1 MRRVRTLAVTL
12 LVTALATLAVAA
24 CGSSSSSTSSAGSAS
39 SASSATSATS
49 STSSSAAASSKSPIV
64 IGAAI
69 DLSNTMKFFDGPA
82 EAAAQLEVKK
92 INAAG
97 GVDGHPLQFLVEN
110 DQLNPA
116 RTRAVALDLTANKK
130 ANVLWVTCDVDWA
143 TPSTEVGISK
153 GLLTVAPCI
162 GTDQMGPKRFG
173 SQGKLAFSYGN
184 VAQDEGAALAQ
195 LAIKNGVKTAD
206 VVTDKSIVYEVNDCL
221 AFTKRFTELGGEVV
235 AQDTFAQGDHTVGS
249 VASKVNGQKA
259 DAVALCT
266 YSSPAG
272 DLAAFVSDLRSLGNQ
287 MAIYGPW
294 SIDGSFWLP
303 KGAKISNNIW
313 YVTYASVYGD
323 DPSSAVRSLESQLNA
338 SGNPPA
344 TGGFVTGAAAIDG
357 IVAAIKQA
365 GGSTDGAKLASIME
379 HFQNLPTISGDV
391 SFSPSLHSVFGRSYR
406 IIHVVDGKPK
416 YVGSIKATSPANIG
430 G

>member
-1 MRRVRTLAVTL
+1 MRFKGSTIAVLAVI
-12 LVTALATLAVAA
+12 AAGAVVVG
-24 CGSSSSSTSSAGSAS
+24 CGSSSSSSSSSSSTSAS
-39 SASSATSATS
+39 STS
-49 STSSSAAASSKSPIV
+49 KKPII

-82 EAAAQLEVKK
+82 SAAAQLEVNK

-97 GVDGHPLQFLVEN
+97 GVDGRKLVFSVLN

-116 RTRAVALDLTANKK
+116 TTRADALAQVSKG

-173 SQGKLAFSYGN
+173 SLGKLAFSYGN
-184 VAQDEGAALAQ
+184 VAQDEGAAFAE
-195 LAIKNGVKTAD
+195 LAIKKGWKTAD
-206 VVTDKSIVYEVNDCL
+206 VVTDKSIIYEVNDCQ
-221 AFTKRFTELGGEVV
+221 AFTKRFTELGGKIV
-235 AQDTFAQGDHTVGS
+235 AQDSFTQGDHTVGS

-259 DAVALCT
+259 QAVALCT

-272 DLAAFVSDLRSLGNQ
+272 DLPAFVSDLRSLGNQ
-287 MAIYGPW
+287 TPIVGPW

-303 KGAKISNNIW
+303 KDPKISNNIW

-323 DPSSAVRSLESQLNA
+323 DPDPAVKALEQEMA
-338 SGNPPA
+338 KAGNPPA

-365 GGSTDGAKLASIME
+365 GGSTDGAKLASIMQSF
-379 HFQNLPTISGDV
+379 HDLPTISGHV
-391 SFSPSLHSVFGRSYR
+391 SFTPTLHSVYGREYR
-406 IIHVVDGKPK
+406 VIAVMNGKPK
-416 YVGSIKATSPANIG
+416 YIQLMKASSPANIG
-430 G
+430 

>member
-1 MRRVRTLAVTL
+1 VGLLTVIVAGAV
-12 LVTALATLAVAA
+12 VAA
-24 CGSSSSSTSSAGSAS
+24 CGSSSSTPTTN
-39 SASSATSATS
+39 AT
-49 STSSSAAASSKSPIV
+49 AAASSSKKPII

-69 DLSNTMKFFDGPA
+69 DLSSTMKAFDGPA
-82 EAAAQLEVKK
+82 EAAAQLEVQK

-97 GVDGHPLQFLVEN
+97 GVDGRKLVFTVLN

-116 RTRAVALDLTANKK
+116 TTRADALAQVSKG

-143 TPSTEVGISK
+143 TPSTQVGISH

-173 SQGKLAFSYGN
+173 SMGKLAFSYGN
-184 VAQDEGAALAQ
+184 VAQDEGAAFAQ
-195 LAIKNGVKTAD
+195 LAIKKGWKTAD
-206 VVTDKSIVYEVNDCL
+206 VVTDKSIVFEVNDCQ
-221 AFTKRFTELGGEVV
+221 AFTKRFTELGGKVV
-235 AQDTFAQGDHTVGS
+235 AQDTFTQGDKTVGS

-266 YSSPAG
+266 YPSPAG
-272 DLAAFVSDLRSLGNQ
+272 DLPAFVSDLRSLGNQ
-287 MAIYGPW
+287 TPIVGPW
-294 SIDGSFWLP
+294 SIDGTFWLP
-303 KGAKISNNIW
+303 KSPKIANNIW
-313 YVTYASVYGD
+313 YVTYASVFGD
-323 DPSSAVRSLESQLNA
+323 DPNSAVRSLEKQLTA

-379 HFQNLPTISGDV
+379 SFKNLPTISGNV
-391 SFSPSLHSVFGRSYR
+391 SFTPSLHSVYGRTYR
-406 IIHVVDGKPK
+406 VIHVSNGKSA
-416 YVGSIKATSPANIG
+416 YVGVIKASSPANIG
-430 G
+430 

>member
-1 MRRVRTLAVTL
+1 MRAWVLSLCAVIVLAV
-12 LVTALATLAVAA
+12 AVAA
-24 CGSSSSSTSSAGSAS
+24 CGSSSSKSSSAGGAAS
-39 SASSATSATS
+39 T
-49 STSSSAAASSKSPIV
+49 SSKSPIV

-82 EAAAQLEVKK
+82 QAAAQAEVAK
-92 INAAG
+92 INSQG
-97 GVDGHPLQFLVEN
+97 GVDGRKLEFLVEN
-110 DQLNPA
+110 DQLNPS
-116 RTRAVALDLTANKK
+116 RTRADALDLTANKK

-143 TPSTEVGISK
+143 TPSTEVGVSK

-173 SQGKLAFSYGN
+173 SLGKLAFSYGN
-184 VAQDEGAALAQ
+184 VAQDEGAAFAQ
-195 LAIKNGVKTAD
+195 LAIKNGAKTAD
-206 VVTDKSIVYEVNDCL
+206 VITDKSIVYEVNDCQ
-221 AFTKRFTELGGEVV
+221 AFTKRFTELGGKVV
-235 AQDTFAQGDHTVGS
+235 AQDSFTQGDHTIGS

-259 DAVALCT
+259 AMVALCT

-272 DLAAFVSDLRSLGNQ
+272 DLAAFVSDLRSLGNKTP
-287 MAIYGPW
+287 IYGPW

-303 KGAKISNNIW
+303 KGANLANDIW

-323 DPSSAVRSLESQLNA
+323 DPDPAVRALEQHLA
-338 SGNPPA
+338 SSGAAPA

-379 HFQNLPTISGDV
+379 GFHNLPTISGDV
-391 SFSPSLHSVFGRSYR
+391 SFSSSLHSVFGRAYR
-406 IIHVVDGKPK
+406 IIHVVNGKPK
-416 YVGSIKATSPANIG
+416 FVGLIKASSPATIG
-430 G
+430 

>member
-1 MRRVRTLAVTL
+1 MMRYRGR
-12 LVTALATLAVAA
+12 ALALMAVLTAVVLAA
-24 CGSSSSSTSSAGSAS
+24 CGSSSTSSATKAAATTGSTG
-39 SASSATSATS
+39 TSATN
-49 STSSSAAASSKSPIV
+49 TSSSGGKPIM
-64 IGAAI
+64 IGAVV

-82 EAAAQLEVKK
+82 AAAAQLEVKK

-97 GVDGHPLQFLVEN
+97 GVDGRKLEFSVLN

-116 RTRAVALDLTANKK
+116 TTRSDALAQISKG

-173 SQGKLAFSYGN
+173 SAGKLAFSFGN
-184 VAQDEGAALAQ
+184 VAQDEGAAFAQ
-195 LAIKNGVKTAD
+195 LAIKNGWKTAD
-206 VVTDKSIVYEVNDCL
+206 VVTDKSIVYEVNDCQ
-221 AFTKRFTELGGEVV
+221 AFTKRFTELGGKVV
-235 AQDTFAQGDHTVGS
+235 AQDSFTQGNHTVGS

-272 DLAAFVSDLRSLGNQ
+272 DLPAFVSDLRSLGNQ
-287 MAIYGPW
+287 TPIVGPW
-294 SIDGSFWLP
+294 SIDGAFWLP
-303 KGAKISNNIW
+303 KDPKIANNIW

-323 DPSSAVRSLESQLNA
+323 DPSSAVRALESELK
-338 SGNPPA
+338 STGNPPA
-344 TGGFVTGAAAIDG
+344 TGGFVAGAAAIDG

-365 GGSTDGAKLASIME
+365 GGSTDGAKLASIMQGF
-379 HFQNLPTISGDV
+379 HSLPTVSGTV
-391 SFSPSLHSVFGRSYR
+391 SFSPTLHSVYGREYR
-406 IIHVVDGKPK
+406 VVHVVNGKPK
-416 YVGSIKATSPANIG
+416 VVGVIAATSPASIG
-430 G
+430 

>member
-1 MRRVRTLAVTL
+1 MRRLRASAVALLAVGVAAIV
-12 LVTALATLAVAA
+12 VTA
-24 CGSSSSSTSSAGSAS
+24 CGSSGSSSSSGAS
-39 SASSATSATS
+39 S
-49 STSSSAAASSKSPIV
+49 SSSKKPII

-82 EAAAQLEVKK
+82 AAAARVEVNK

-97 GVDGHPLQFLVEN
+97 GVDGRKLEFTVLN

-116 RTRAVALDLTANKK
+116 TTRADALAQLSKGADI
-130 ANVLWVTCDVDWA
+130 LWVTCDVDWA

-173 SQGKLAFSYGN
+173 SLGKLAFSYGN
-184 VAQDEGAALAQ
+184 VAQDEGAAFAQ
-195 LAIKNGVKTAD
+195 LAIKNGWKTAD
-206 VVTDKSIVYEVNDCL
+206 VVTDKSIVFEVNDCQ
-221 AFTKRFTELGGEVV
+221 AFTKRFTELGGKVV
-235 AQDTFAQGDHTVGS
+235 AQDSFTQGDHTVGS

-272 DLAAFVSDLRSLGNQ
+272 DLPAFVSDLRSLGNQ
-287 MAIYGPW
+287 TPIVGPW
-294 SIDGSFWLP
+294 SLDGSFWFP
-303 KGAKISNNIW
+303 KSPKIANNLW
-313 YVTYASVYGD
+313 WVTYASVFGD
-323 DPSSAVRSLESQLNA
+323 DPNPAVRTLEQQLSA
-338 SGNPPA
+338 SGNAPA

-365 GGSTDGAKLASIME
+365 GGSTDGAKLASVMQSF
-379 HFQNLPTISGDV
+379 HDLPTISGSV
-391 SFSPSLHSVFGRSYR
+391 SFSPSLHSVFGREYR
-406 IIHVVDGKPK
+406 IIHVVNGKPK
-416 YVGSIKATSPANIG
+416 FVGLIRASSPANIG
-430 G
+430 

>member
-1 MRRVRTLAVTL
+1 MRRAQSLAVTL
-12 LVTALATLAVAA
+12 LATALAALAVAA

-97 GVDGHPLQFLVEN
+97 GVDGHPLQSLVEN

-173 SQGKLAFSYGN
+173 SLGKLAFSFGN

-206 VVTDKSIVYEVNDCL
+206 VVTDKSIVYEVDDCK
-221 AFTKRFTELGGEVV
+221 AFTQRFTQLGGKVV
-235 AQDTFAQGDHTVGS
+235 AQDSFTQGDHTVGS

-272 DLAAFVSDLRSLGNQ
+272 DLPAFVSDLRSLGNQ
-287 MAIYGPW
+287 MGIYGPW

-323 DPSSAVRSLESQLNA
+323 DPNSAVRSLEQQLTA
-338 SGNPPA
+338 TGNPPA

-365 GGSTDGAKLASIME
+365 GGSTDGTKLASIMQSF
-379 HFQNLPTISGDV
+379 HNLPTISGDV
-391 SFSPSLHSVFGRSYR
+391 SFSPSLHSVYGRSYR

-416 YVGSIKATSPANIG
+416 YVGSITATSPASTG
-430 G
+430 

>member
-1 MRRVRTLAVTL
+1 MTRYRASAVA
-12 LVTALATLAVAA
+12 LVAVIAVAA
-24 CGSSSSSTSSAGSAS
+24 IVAGCGSSSSSTSTSGTSS
-39 SASSATSATS
+39 SASSG
-49 STSSSAAASSKSPIV
+49 SKKPII

-69 DLSNTMKFFDGPA
+69 DLSSTMKVFDGPA
-82 EAAAQLEVKK
+82 EAAAQVEVNK

-97 GVDGHPLQFLVEN
+97 GVDGRKLVFTVLN

-116 RTRAVALDLTANKK
+116 TTRADALAQVSKG

-153 GLLTVAPCI
+153 GLLTIAPCI

-184 VAQDEGAALAQ
+184 VAQDEGAAFAQ
-195 LAIKNGVKTAD
+195 LAIQHGWKTAD
-206 VVTDKSIVYEVNDCL
+206 VVTDKSIVYEVNDCQ
-221 AFTKRFTELGGEVV
+221 AFTKRFTELGGKIV
-235 AQDTFAQGDHTVGS
+235 AQDSFTQGDHTVGS

-259 DAVALCT
+259 QAVALCT

-272 DLAAFVSDLRSLGNQ
+272 DLPAFVSDLRSLGNQ
-287 MAIYGPW
+287 TPIVGPW

-303 KGAKISNNIW
+303 KGPKISNNIW

-323 DPSSAVRSLESQLNA
+323 DPDPAVRALEKQMA
-338 SGNPPA
+338 ATGNPPA

-379 HFQNLPTISGDV
+379 NFHDLPTISGDV
-391 SFSPSLHSVFGRSYR
+391 SFSPSLHSVYGRDYR
-406 IIHVVDGKPK
+406 VISVMNGKPK
-416 YVGSIKATSPANIG
+416 FIGLIKATSPANIG
-430 G
+430 

>member
-1 MRRVRTLAVTL
+1 
-12 LVTALATLAVAA
+12 
-24 CGSSSSSTSSAGSAS
+24 
-39 SASSATSATS
+39 
-49 STSSSAAASSKSPIV
+49 V

-82 EAAAQLEVKK
+82 QAAAKLEVAK
-92 INAAG
+92 INSQG
-97 GVDGHPLQFLVEN
+97 GVDGRKLEFLVEN
-110 DQLNPA
+110 DQLNPS
-116 RTRAVALDLTANKK
+116 RTRADALDLTANKK
-130 ANVLWVTCDVDWA
+130 ANILWVTCDVDWA

-173 SQGKLAFSYGN
+173 SLGKLAFSYGN

-206 VVTDKSIVYEVNDCL
+206 VVTDKSIVYEVNDCQ
-221 AFTKRFTELGGEVV
+221 AFTQRFTQLGGKVV
-235 AQDTFAQGDHTVGS
+235 AQDSFTQGDHTVGS

-272 DLAAFVSDLRSLGNQ
+272 DLAAFTSDLRSLGNK

-303 KGAKISNNIW
+303 KGANLSNNIW

-323 DPSSAVRSLESQLNA
+323 DPSSDVQALEKQLA
-338 SGNPPA
+338 SAGNPPA

-365 GGSTDGAKLASIME
+365 GGSTDGSKLASIMAGF
-379 HFQNLPTISGDV
+379 HNLPTVSGDV
-391 SFSPSLHSVFGRSYR
+391 SFSSTLHSVFGREYR
-406 IIHVVDGKPK
+406 IIHVVNGKPK
-416 YVGSIKATSPANIG
+416 FEGLIKASSPANIG
-430 G
+430 

>member
-1 MRRVRTLAVTL
+1 MRRLRASAVALLAVG
-12 LVTALATLAVAA
+12 VAAIVVAA
-24 CGSSSSSTSSAGSAS
+24 CGSSSSNSSSS
-39 SASSATSATS
+39 SASS
-49 STSSSAAASSKSPIV
+49 SSKKPIV

-82 EAAAQLEVKK
+82 SAAAQVEVNK
-92 INAAG
+92 INASG
-97 GVDGHPLQFLVEN
+97 GVDGRKLEFTVLN
-110 DQLNPA
+110 DQLNPTT
-116 RTRAVALDLTANKK
+116 TRADALAQVSKGANI
-130 ANVLWVTCDVDWA
+130 LWVTCDVDWA

-173 SQGKLAFSYGN
+173 SLGKLAFSYGN

-206 VVTDKSIVYEVNDCL
+206 VVTDKSIVYEVNDCQ
-221 AFTKRFTELGGEVV
+221 AFTKRFTQLGGKVV
-235 AQDTFAQGDHTVGS
+235 AQDTFTQGDHTVGS

-259 DAVALCT
+259 AAVALCT

-272 DLAAFVSDLRSLGNQ
+272 DLPAFVSDLRSLGNQ
-287 MAIYGPW
+287 MPIYGPW

-303 KGAKISNNIW
+303 KGSKISNNIW

-323 DPSSAVRSLESQLNA
+323 DPNPVVRALEQQMSA
-338 SGNPPA
+338 SGNAPA

-365 GGSTDGAKLASIME
+365 GGSTDGAKLASIM
-379 HFQNLPTISGDV
+379 QNFHALPTISGSV
-391 SFSPSLHSVFGRSYR
+391 SFSPSLHSVFGRQYR
-406 IIHVVDGKPK
+406 IIHVVNGKPK
-416 YVGSIKATSPANIG
+416 FVGLITASSPANIG
-430 G
+430 

>member
-1 MRRVRTLAVTL
+1 M
-12 LVTALATLAVAA
+12 
-24 CGSSSSSTSSAGSAS
+24 
-39 SASSATSATS
+39 
-49 STSSSAAASSKSPIV
+49 
-64 IGAAI
+64 IGAVI

-82 EAAAQLEVKK
+82 ASAAQLEVNK

-97 GVDGHPLQFLVEN
+97 GVDGHKLDFTVLN

-116 RTRAVALDLTANKK
+116 TTRADALEQVSKGANI
-130 ANVLWVTCDVDWA
+130 LWVTCDVDWA

-173 SQGKLAFSYGN
+173 SQGKLAFSFGN
-184 VAQDEGAALAQ
+184 VAQDEGAAYAQ
-195 LAIKNGVKTAD
+195 LAIKNGWKTAD
-206 VVTDKSIVYEVNDCL
+206 VITDKSIVYEVNNCQ
-221 AFTKRFTELGGEVV
+221 AFTKRFTELGGKIV
-235 AQDTFAQGDHTVGS
+235 AQDSFTQGDHTVGS

-259 DAVALCT
+259 DAIALCT

-272 DLAAFVSDLRSLGNQ
+272 DLTAFVSDLRSLGNQ
-287 MAIYGPW
+287 TPIVGPW

-303 KGAKISNNIW
+303 KDPKISNNIW

-323 DPSSAVRSLESQLNA
+323 DPSSGVRALEQELA
-338 SGNPPA
+338 TSGNAPA

-365 GGSTDGAKLASIME
+365 GGSTDGAKLASIMATF
-379 HFQNLPTISGDV
+379 HDLPTVSGAV
-391 SFSPSLHSVFGRSYR
+391 SFSDALHSVYGREYR
-406 IIHVVDGKPK
+406 VIHVVNGKPK
-416 YVGSIKATSPANIG
+416 VVGVITATSPAKIG
-430 G
+430 

>member
-1 MRRVRTLAVTL
+1 MRRSITTAMALLAVSAAGT
-12 LVTALATLAVAA
+12 VIAA
-24 CGSSSSSTSSAGSAS
+24 CGSSSSS
-39 SASSATSATS
+39 SATSA
-49 STSSSAAASSKSPIV
+49 SSSSSKKPIV

-82 EAAAQLEVKK
+82 SAAAQLEVNK
-92 INAAG
+92 INAQG
-97 GVDGHPLQFLVEN
+97 GVDGRKLVYTVEN
-110 DQLNPA
+110 DQLSPA
-116 RTRAVALDLTANKK
+116 TTRADALSQVSKG

-184 VAQDEGAALAQ
+184 VAQDEGAAFAQ
-195 LAIKNGVKTAD
+195 LAIKNGWKTAD
-206 VVTDKSIVYEVNDCL
+206 VVTDKSIVYEVNDCQ
-221 AFTKRFTELGGEVV
+221 AFTKRFTELGGKVV
-235 AQDTFAQGDHTVGS
+235 AQDSFTQGDHTVGS

-259 DAVALCT
+259 QAVALCT

-272 DLAAFVSDLRSLGNQ
+272 DLPAFVSDLRSLGNQ
-287 MAIYGPW
+287 TPIVGPW
-294 SIDGSFWLP
+294 SLDGSFWLP
-303 KGAKISNNIW
+303 KSPKISNNLW
-313 YVTYASVYGD
+313 WVTYASVFGD
-323 DPSSAVRSLESQLNA
+323 DPDPAVRALENQMAS

-379 HFQNLPTISGDV
+379 NFRDLSTISGGV
-391 SFSPSLHSVFGRSYR
+391 SFTPTLHSVFGREYR
-406 IIHVVDGKPK
+406 IIHVMNGKAK
-416 YVGSIKATSPANIG
+416 FVGLIKASSPANIG
-430 G
+430 

>member
-1 MRRVRTLAVTL
+1 VTL
-12 LVTALATLAVAA
+12 LAAGAAALVVAA
-24 CGSSSSSTSSAGSAS
+24 CGSSSSSSSP
-39 SASSATSATS
+39 ATS
-49 STSSSAAASSKSPIV
+49 SSSKKPII

-82 EAAAQLEVKK
+82 EAAAKLEVAK
-92 INAAG
+92 INSQG
-97 GVDGHPLQFLVEN
+97 GVDGRKLEFMVEN
-110 DQLNPA
+110 DQLNPS
-116 RTRAVALDLTANKK
+116 RTRADALDLVDTKG

-206 VVTDKSIVYEVNDCL
+206 VVTDKSIVYEVNDCQ
-221 AFTKRFTELGGEVV
+221 AFTKRFTELGGKVV
-235 AQDTFAQGDHTVGS
+235 AQDHFTQGDHTVGS

-272 DLAAFVSDLRSLGNQ
+272 DLPAFVSDLRSLGNN
-287 MAIYGPW
+287 MGIYGPW

-313 YVTYASVYGD
+313 WVTYASVFGD
-323 DPSSAVRSLESQLNA
+323 DPNA
-338 SGNPPA
+338 SVRALEQQMASSGSPPA

-365 GGSTDGAKLASIME
+365 GGSTNGNTLAGIMQGF
-379 HFQNLPTISGDV
+379 HNLPTISGAV
-391 SFSPSLHSVFGRSYR
+391 SFSPSLHSVFGREYR
-406 IIHVVDGKPK
+406 IIHVVNGKPK
-416 YVGSIKATSPANIG
+416 FVGLIKATSPAGIG
-430 G
+430 

>member
-1 MRRVRTLAVTL
+1 M
-12 LVTALATLAVAA
+12 
-24 CGSSSSSTSSAGSAS
+24 
-39 SASSATSATS
+39 
-49 STSSSAAASSKSPIV
+49 

-82 EAAAQLEVKK
+82 EAAAKLEVAK

-97 GVDGHPLQFLVEN
+97 GVDGRKLEFLVEN

-116 RTRAVALDLTANKK
+116 RTRAVALDLTTNQK

-206 VVTDKSIVYEVNDCL
+206 VVTDKSIVYEVNDCQ
-221 AFTKRFTELGGEVV
+221 AFTKRFTELGGKVV
-235 AQDTFAQGDHTVGS
+235 AQDTFTQGDHTVGS

-287 MAIYGPW
+287 TAIYGPW

-323 DPSSAVRSLESQLNA
+323 DPSSAVRSLEQQLNA

-365 GGSTDGAKLASIME
+365 GGSTDGTKLASIMQN
-379 HFQNLPTISGDV
+379 FQNLPTISGDV
-391 SFSPSLHSVFGRSYR
+391 SFSSSLHSVYGRSYR
-406 IIHVVDGKPK
+406 IIHVVNGKPQ
-416 YVGSIKATSPANIG
+416 YVGSIKASSPANIG
-430 G
+430 Q

>member
-1 MRRVRTLAVTL
+1 MRRVKASAAA
-12 LVTALATLAVAA
+12 LVVIVVAALVVAA
-24 CGSSSSSTSSAGSAS
+24 CGSSSSSSSSGGSGASS
-39 SASSATSATS
+39 SASSG
-49 STSSSAAASSKSPIV
+49 SKQPIV

-82 EAAAQLEVKK
+82 EAAAKVEVNK

-97 GVDGHPLQFLVEN
+97 GVDGRKLEFLVEN
-110 DQLNPA
+110 DQLNPS
-116 RTRAVALDLTANKK
+116 RTRADALDLTANKK

-153 GLLTVAPCI
+153 GLLTIAPCI

-184 VAQDEGAALAQ
+184 VAQDEGAAFAQ
-195 LAIKNGVKTAD
+195 LAIKNGVRTAD
-206 VVTDKSIVYEVNDCL
+206 VVTDKSIVYEVNDCQ
-221 AFTKRFTELGGEVV
+221 AFTKRFEQLGGKVV
-235 AQDTFAQGDHTVGS
+235 AQDSFTQGDHTVGS

-287 MAIYGPW
+287 MPIYGPW

-303 KGAKISNNIW
+303 KDPKASNNLW

-323 DPSSAVRSLESQLNA
+323 DPSSSVRALEQQLSA
-338 SGNPPA
+338 SGNAPA
-344 TGGFVTGAAAIDG
+344 TGGFVSGAAAIDG

-379 HFQNLPTISGDV
+379 NFHNLPTISGDV
-391 SFSPSLHSVFGRSYR
+391 SFSPSLHSVFGRQYR
-406 IIHVVDGKPK
+406 IIRVSNGKPK
-416 YVGSIKATSPANIG
+416 YMGLIKASSPATIG
-430 G
+430 

>member
-1 MRRVRTLAVTL
+1 MRAWVLSVAAVI
-12 LVTALATLAVAA
+12 ALAAVVTA
-24 CGSSSSSTSSAGSAS
+24 CGSSSSSSK
-39 SASSATSATS
+39 
-49 STSSSAAASSKSPIV
+49 SSSGAAAGTSSKSPIV

-82 EAAAQLEVKK
+82 EAAARLEVAK
-92 INAAG
+92 INSQG
-97 GVDGHPLQFLVEN
+97 GVDGRKLEFLVEN
-110 DQLNPA
+110 DQLNPS
-116 RTRAVALDLTANKK
+116 RTRADALDLTANKK

-173 SQGKLAFSYGN
+173 SLGKLAFSYGN
-184 VAQDEGAALAQ
+184 VAQDEGAAFAQ

-206 VVTDKSIVYEVNDCL
+206 VVTDKSIVYEVNDCQ
-221 AFTKRFTELGGEVV
+221 AFTKRFTELGGKVL
-235 AQDTFAQGDHTVGS
+235 AQDSFTQGDHTIGS

-272 DLAAFVSDLRSLGNQ
+272 DLAAFVSDLRSLGNK
-287 MAIYGPW
+287 MPIYGPW

-303 KGAKISNNIW
+303 KGANLSTNIW

-323 DPSSAVRSLESQLNA
+323 DPSTAVRGLEQQLA
-338 SGNPPA
+338 SSGNPPA

-365 GGSTDGAKLASIME
+365 GGSTDGAKLASIMAGF
-379 HFQNLPTISGDV
+379 HSLPTISGDV
-391 SFSPSLHSVFGRSYR
+391 SFSSSLHSVFGRQYR
-406 IIHVVDGKPK
+406 IIHVVNGKPK
-416 YVGSIKATSPANIG
+416 FVGLIKASSPASIG
-430 G
+430 